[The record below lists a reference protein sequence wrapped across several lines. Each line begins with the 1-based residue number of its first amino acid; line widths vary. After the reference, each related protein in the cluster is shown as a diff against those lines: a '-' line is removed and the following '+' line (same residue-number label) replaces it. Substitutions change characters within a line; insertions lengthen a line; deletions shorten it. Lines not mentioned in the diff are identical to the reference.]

1 MVSPLNRLGAVVF
14 LAAMNAHPAA
24 AGICVSVDLRFAGR
38 EPTPQLVRTLQSEAT
53 SIWNRY
59 GVRLRWPERAGE
71 DSCDEVQA
79 SFDILVDDRTP
90 PGIGARRASVA
101 SRGVL
106 LHAVLASTRMA
117 DGAIDRHA
125 VFLDRGATERLLQ
138 SVPADQLIRQTG
150 EPTIAP
156 ADVGRALGRTLAHEL
171 GHVLLGAPDHQRS
184 GLMRAKFLVAD
195 LVGLGSRTYR
205 LSAGEVERLRRREQ
219 ELTRRAPCGVR
230 RPD

>member
-1 MVSPLNRLGAVVF
+1 MVSPLNRLGALVF
-14 LAAMNAHPAA
+14 LAAMHARPAA

-38 EPTPQLVRTLQSEAT
+38 EPSPQLVHALQSEAT

-59 GVRLRWPERAGE
+59 GVRFRWPDRAGE
-71 DSCDEVQA
+71 DSCNEEQA

-90 PGIGARRASVA
+90 PGIGARRASVR

-117 DGAIDRHA
+117 SSTIEHHAI
-125 VFLDRGATERLLQ
+125 FLDRGATERLLQ

-171 GHVLLGAPDHQRS
+171 GHVLLGVPGHQRS
-184 GLMRAKFLVAD
+184 GLMRAKFLTAD

-205 LSAGEVERLRRREQ
+205 LSEGEVERLRRREQ
-219 ELTRRAPCGVR
+219 ELTRRTQCDAR